1 MKDTRDIINDRCNEL
16 WQKITGRLSDN
27 DDDFEYA
34 YTNYGDEDVLSDKF
48 VYWLKGNAM
57 FLQGQLDEHEG
68 DLMLGDFKRFCEV
81 IGQSYIE
88 KLVGK
93 KLVSDLVAALKEE
106 DYEIDKLYGGD
117 K

>member
-1 MKDTRDIINDRCNEL
+1 MKDTRDIINDKCNEL
-16 WQKITGRLSDN
+16 WQKITERVCDK
-27 DDDFEYA
+27 DDSFEYCYA
-34 YTNYGDEDVLSDKF
+34 SYDDEDVFSDKF
-48 VYWLKGNAM
+48 EWWLKGNAM
-57 FLQGQLDEHEG
+57 FLQGQLDDHEG

-93 KLVSDLVAALKEE
+93 KLVNDLIQALKQE
-106 DYEIDKLYGGD
+106 DHEINLLYGGD

>member
-27 DDDFEYA
+27 EDDFTCCYA
-34 YTNYGDEDVLSDKF
+34 SYDDEEVLSDMF
-48 VYWLKGNAM
+48 AWWLKGNAM
-57 FLQGQLDEHEG
+57 FVQGQLDEHEG
-68 DLMLGDFKRFCEV
+68 DLMIGDFKRICEV
-81 IGQSYIE
+81 IGQTYLE

-93 KLVSDLVAALKEE
+93 KLINELITALKEE
-106 DYEIDKLYGGD
+106 DYEINELYGGD

>member
-16 WQKITGRLSDN
+16 WQKITGRLCDK
-27 DDDFEYA
+27 DDDFTCCYA
-34 YTNYGDEDVLSDKF
+34 TYGDEEVFGDMF
-48 VYWLKGNAM
+48 VWWLKGNAM
-57 FLQGQLDEHEG
+57 FLQKQLDEHEG